1 MGSPWPAGGMLHALW
16 GAPEHG
22 GGGPGSPLS
31 AGTAIGRARAAAGG
45 GLQGCSSNKQLR
57 RQHPVVLVTV
67 GASGSCSSGP
77 PLARTSPRG
86 PAAPGWELGAGARA
100 EPVGDGT
107 RRVLRRN
114 SWCHAVRWGVWDL
127 GAHGACRA
135 GAKYPSGSRE
145 RDPQSRGLGIA
156 LLLSCSLCT
165 ELYLQRRATKYPR
178 VMSEPTL
185 PRALLRGAAGEL
197 LGFLSAS
204 APRG

>member
-1 MGSPWPAGGMLHALW
+1 M
-16 GAPEHG
+16 
-22 GGGPGSPLS
+22 
-31 AGTAIGRARAAAGG
+31 
-45 GLQGCSSNKQLR
+45 
-57 RQHPVVLVTV
+57 
-67 GASGSCSSGP
+67 
-77 PLARTSPRG
+77 
-86 PAAPGWELGAGARA
+86 
-100 EPVGDGT
+100 
-107 RRVLRRN
+107 
-114 SWCHAVRWGVWDL
+114 

-135 GAKYPSGSRE
+135 GAKYLSGSRE

-165 ELYLQRRATKYPR
+165 ELYLQRQATKYPR